1 MKSFWDQRYSSRE
14 YVYGTEP
21 NTRFRRMID
30 ALPAG
35 RILLPGEGEGRN
47 AVYAAAK
54 GWEVVAL
61 DQSSEGR
68 CKALNLAKEKNV
80 ILEYRVE
87 DLDTAVLPPSSFDL
101 VSLVFVHLPPDIR
114 PGVHSRLIQS
124 LRPGGIF
131 HMLAFRPA
139 QLEMGTGGPRAPELL
154 YSRALLEKEFA
165 SLRDLQFE
173 LIEEHFE
180 EGSYHQGLYKGIEM
194 TGKV

>member
-1 MKSFWDQRYSSRE
+1 MNTFWDQRYSSRE

-21 NTRFRRMID
+21 NARFRRMID

-47 AVYAAAK
+47 AVYAAGK

-61 DQSSEGR
+61 DQSTEGR
-68 CKALNLAKEKNV
+68 CKALNLAKERNV

-87 DLDTAVLPPSSFDL
+87 DLATAMLPPASFDL
-101 VSLVFVHLPPDIR
+101 ISLIFVHLPPQIR
-114 PGVHSRLIQS
+114 PFIHARLIQS
-124 LRPGGIF
+124 LRPGGII
-131 HMLAFRPA
+131 HMLGFRPE
-139 QLEMGTGGPRAPELL
+139 QLEMGTGGPRTPELL
-154 YSRALLEKEFA
+154 YTREMLEEDFA
-165 SLRDLQFE
+165 SLQDLQFE

-180 EGSYHQGLYKGIEM
+180 EGPFHQGLYRGIEM